1 MNFEFATATRII
13 FGPGTL
19 KKAIQ
24 EIATFGRRALL
35 VTGSHPHRHEQ
46 IKKSLTAK
54 GIDVSIFPI
63 SGEPTTALVEDGV
76 RQARQERGDMVLA
89 VGGGSVVDAGKA
101 IAAMMTNTNPLTDYL
116 EIIGKGQ
123 PLTNA
128 PVPFVAVPTTA
139 GTGAEVT
146 RNAVLGEP
154 SHQVKVSLR
163 SPLMLPRLAIVDP
176 ELTLSLPPEVTAAT
190 GMDAL
195 TQLVEAFLSLKSNP
209 ITDGLCREGL
219 VRCSRSI
226 ISAVR
231 DGEDI
236 AARIDMSIA
245 SLFSGLA
252 LANGGLGAVHGI
264 AGPLGGWAPVPH
276 GVICG
281 RLLPLVFETNRRLL
295 TSEYGSEGIL
305 KRFDDIARMVTGE
318 PMATARVGTQWFQGL
333 REELNI
339 PSLSQYEGLS
349 LPDLPK
355 IAHSAL
361 KASSMKGNP
370 VALGITDI
378 IDILSRALEA
388 DS

>member
-19 KKAIQ
+19 MEAIP
-24 EIATFGRRALL
+24 EIAAFGKHALL
-35 VTGSHPHRHEQ
+35 VTGRNPDRHGK
-46 IKKSLTAK
+46 IKKSLMAN
-54 GIDVSIFPI
+54 GMDVSTFQVP
-63 SGEPTTALVEDGV
+63 GEPTTALVEDGA
-76 RQARQERGDMVLA
+76 RQARQGNCDMVLA

-101 IAAMMTNTNPLTDYL
+101 IAAMMTNTNPLKDYL
-116 EIIGKGQ
+116 EVIGKGQ
-123 PLTNA
+123 PLKSA
-128 PVPFVAVPTTA
+128 PVPFVAVPTTD

-154 SHQVKVSLR
+154 SHHVKVSLR

-209 ITDGLCREGL
+209 MTDGLCREGL

-226 ISAVR
+226 ITAVR
-231 DGEDI
+231 DGGDM
-236 AARIDMSIA
+236 AARIDMSLA

-295 TSEYGSEGIL
+295 ASEYGSEDIL

-333 REELNI
+333 REELKI
-339 PSLSQYEGLS
+339 SSLSQYEGLS
-349 LPDLPK
+349 LSDLPK
-355 IAHSAL
+355 IAQNAL
-361 KASSMKGNP
+361 NASSMKGNP
-370 VALGITDI
+370 VTLGITDI
-378 IDILSRALEA
+378 IDILQRAMER